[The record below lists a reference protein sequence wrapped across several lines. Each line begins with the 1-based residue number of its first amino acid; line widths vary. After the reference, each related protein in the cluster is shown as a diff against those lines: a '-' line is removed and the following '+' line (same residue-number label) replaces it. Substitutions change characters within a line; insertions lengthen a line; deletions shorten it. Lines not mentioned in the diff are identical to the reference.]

1 MSGTIQ
7 LTLTAVQDIFVC
19 VSKQSCNL
27 MRVFVAVFGLVGGP
41 AIALAVPVTWEAQ
54 GSVEFSDLSP
64 AFFASFMPELAGT
77 QAGDDLVLRITFD
90 TDAPLIGQTTH
101 PSGGTTFSFDA
112 SALVLALEVP
122 RLGTHVFT
130 IDDTVPP
137 ATIPSLVG
145 ITDDLV
151 TPGTPTFDSLQF
163 RHNYLA
169 EAGALQF
176 FVLAVF
182 STTDYE
188 CPQRRESAAVARS
201 AARRRIRACDLDR
214 RSREREPLRHFYIAG
229 AAAHDDSGAG
239 VARPSLPRLRWSL
252 GGQARP
258 RGPRRLSIL
267 SLPTSRVPRRRV
279 DLRPARCILAATTMM
294 GPKTPRCP

>member
-1 MSGTIQ
+1 
-7 LTLTAVQDIFVC
+7 
-19 VSKQSCNL
+19 

-64 AFFASFMPELAGT
+64 AFFASFMPEVAGT
-77 QAGDDLVLRITFD
+77 QAGDGLVLRITFD

-130 IDDTVPP
+130 IDDTLPP

-151 TPGTPTFDSLQF
+151 TPGAPTFDSLQF

-182 STTDYE
+182 STTDL
-188 CPQRRESAAVARS
+188 SVLS
-201 AARRRIRACDLDR
+201 GGNL
-214 RSREREPLRHFYIAG
+214 PLSPDPRL
-229 AAAHDDSGAG
+229 GAG
-239 VARPSLPRLRWSL
+239 FERAISIVAPGSGSLFGTFASL
-252 GGQARP
+252 VR
-258 RGPRRLSIL
+258 
-267 SLPTSRVPRRRV
+267 LPTTIPEPGS
-279 DLRPARCILAATTMM
+279 LALLCLGCA
-294 GPKTPRCP
+294 GLWAAKRGRADRAG

>member
-1 MSGTIQ
+1 MSKTIQ
-7 LTLTAVQDIFVC
+7 LTLAAVQDIFVC

-64 AFFASFMPELAGT
+64 AFLASFMPELAGT
-77 QAGDDLVLRITFD
+77 KATDDLVLRITFD

-151 TPGTPTFDSLQF
+151 TPGAPTFDSLQF

-182 STTDYE
+182 STTDL
-188 CPQRRESAAVARS
+188 SVLS
-201 AARRRIRACDLDR
+201 GGNL
-214 RSREREPLRHFYIAG
+214 PLSPDPRL
-229 AAAHDDSGAG
+229 GAG
-239 VARPSLPRLRWSL
+239 FERAISIVAPGSGSLFGTFASL
-252 GGQARP
+252 VR
-258 RGPRRLSIL
+258 
-267 SLPTSRVPRRRV
+267 LPTTIPEPGSLALLCFGFAGLWATRRGRA
-279 DLRPARCILAATTMM
+279 DRT
-294 GPKTPRCP
+294 G